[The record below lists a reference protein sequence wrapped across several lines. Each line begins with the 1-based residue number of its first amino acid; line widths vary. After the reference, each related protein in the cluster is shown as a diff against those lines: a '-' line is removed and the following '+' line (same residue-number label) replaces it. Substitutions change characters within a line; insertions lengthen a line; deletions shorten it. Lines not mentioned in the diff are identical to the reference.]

1 MDNITYTI
9 EESDGKFISTV
20 KVFDTVIKFLINCKD
35 YEVADN
41 MSKAYIK
48 TVKVIENT
56 CKGMQGY
63 FFVNDFDGEV
73 MHFSNTLKNK
83 SYDTRNN

>member
-1 MDNITYTI
+1 MNNITYTI
-9 EESDGKFISTV
+9 EEESDSKFISTV

-35 YEVADN
+35 YEIADN

-48 TVKVIENT
+48 TIKVTENT

-63 FFVNDFDGEV
+63 FFVKDFDGEI
-73 MHFSNTLKNK
+73 MYFSSKLKSSHEINK
-83 SYDTRNN
+83 